1 MATLLFNH
9 NLKDFG
15 SVTYRT
21 YKLCYF
27 YLYSRGTVSKHMK
40 KYLPI
45 IMLLMGGVAVS
56 EAKADIT
63 SRFASSVQLSV
74 GGAHTT
80 ADRIGSSFAI
90 SGSGVDTTITT
101 GGSAAADQI
110 STGTITSGIYAPG
123 AVVAEQ
129 KTAGSSFSF
138 AQSYTQGDAIPG
150 SAVTVGASQNF
161 GDISSTAGG
170 TVGDLAG
177 SVTSSHG
184 FSGVAAGGA
193 NTSATSQF
201 VTELTIK

>member
-1 MATLLFNH
+1 MLAS
-9 NLKDFG
+9 FG
-15 SVTYRT
+15 ALVNPVR
-21 YKLCYF
+21 
-27 YLYSRGTVSKHMK
+27 
-40 KYLPI
+40 
-45 IMLLMGGVAVS
+45 
-56 EAKADIT
+56 ADIT
-63 SRFASSVQLSV
+63 SRFSSSVQLSV

-80 ADRIGSSFAI
+80 AERIGSSFAI
-90 SGSGVDTTITT
+90 SGSGVDTSITPS

-110 STGTITSGIYAPG
+110 SAGTITSGVYNPG
-123 AVVAEQ
+123 TVVAEQ
-129 KTAGSSFSF
+129 KTAGSAFSFS
-138 AQSYTQGDAIPG
+138 QSYTQADAVPT
-150 SAVTVGASQNF
+150 SAVTVGATANF